1 MRSEAAL
8 PAPTLRAKTS
18 RTIRNRR
25 GILLAV
31 GLAGALAA
39 LFIAPRWPYDGTIRT
54 AIEWTGVFLIFVCI
68 AGRTWCSLYISGR
81 KIRQL
86 VETGP
91 YSISRNPLYVFSAIG
106 AVGVGA
112 VFGMLTAAVFDGLLV
127 LAILAATIPTEERV
141 LEAAHGDA
149 YRAYRARVPRLWPR
163 FTAWREAQTIELSPS
178 MVRRSFLQSA
188 VFLAAVPIARA
199 IEYAHV
205 AGWIRPLLLLP

>member
-1 MRSEAAL
+1 MRSDAVL
-8 PAPTLRAKTS
+8 PAPTLRAATS
-18 RTIRNRR
+18 RLIRTRR
-25 GILLAV
+25 GKLLAV
-31 GLAGALAA
+31 GILGVLAA
-39 LFIAPRWPYDGTIRT
+39 LLIAPTWPYDGSIRT
-54 AIEWTGVFLIFVCI
+54 AIEWTGVFLILVCI

-86 VETGP
+86 VDTGP

-112 VFGMLTAAVFDGLLV
+112 VFGMLTAAVVDGLLV
-127 LAILAATIPTEERV
+127 LALLAATIPAEERV
-141 LEAAHGDA
+141 LEAEHGEA

-163 FTAWREAQTIELSPS
+163 FAAWREAPIVELKPS
-178 MVRRSFLQSA
+178 IVRKAFLDA
-188 VFLAAVPIARA
+188 TVFLAAVPIARA